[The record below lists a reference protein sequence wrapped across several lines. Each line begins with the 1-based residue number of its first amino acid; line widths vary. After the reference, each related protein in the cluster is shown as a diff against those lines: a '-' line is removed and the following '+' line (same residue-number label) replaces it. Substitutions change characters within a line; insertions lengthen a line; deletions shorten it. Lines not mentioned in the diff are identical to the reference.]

1 MGVFTYS
8 SEDNIRSA
16 RLGDPIPNAVK
27 HERKQRLMEAQRQ
40 VSQQRNQA
48 RVGQVLPVLVDGYA
62 EEIELLLQGRAAF
75 QGPEVDGLVYINEGN
90 ARPGTFHS
98 VEITEAHDYDLVGK
112 IIG

>member
-48 RVGQVLPVLVDGYA
+48 RVGQVSPVLVAGYA
-62 EEIELLLQGRAAF
+62 EETELYCCR
-75 QGPEVDGLVYINEGN
+75 EGL
-90 ARPGTFHS
+90 RFR
-98 VEITEAHDYDLVGK
+98 DQK
-112 IIG
+112 